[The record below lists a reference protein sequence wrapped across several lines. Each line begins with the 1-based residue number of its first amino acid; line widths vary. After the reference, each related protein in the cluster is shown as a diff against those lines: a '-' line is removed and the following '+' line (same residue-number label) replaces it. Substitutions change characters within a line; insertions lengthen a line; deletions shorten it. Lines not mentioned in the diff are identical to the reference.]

1 MRAHL
6 LQMDIAW
13 EDREANFS
21 IAQDLIDQ
29 AKPDPGD
36 LVVLPELFDS
46 GFSLNVEITADEP
59 PVGSGQTQAFL
70 SDLARSRGLVIHGSW
85 TGIAAGDSDPGS
97 PIGLNYAAAFGTDGR
112 ELYRYAKIH
121 PFTYGREGERFVGG
135 DKVVCA
141 DLSGAGASEKLVACP
156 AICYDLRFPELFRKG
171 LSMGAEVFILGANWP
186 QARQAHWRAL
196 NIARAIENQAWVLCV
211 NRAGSDP
218 HLEYVGGSMIIDPQG
233 QVIAEAGSEQQVL
246 TAPVSR
252 ADVENWRK
260 YFPAWRDQSEHLTHR
275 DRAVKYR

>member
-13 EDREANFS
+13 EDREANFA
-21 IAQDLIDQ
+21 IVQDLIDQ

-46 GFSLNVEITADEP
+46 GFSLNVEVTADEP

-135 DKVVCA
+135 CEVVCA
-141 DLSGAGASEKLVACP
+141 ALSEAGGLEPLVACP

-171 LSMGAEVFILGANWP
+171 LTMGAEAFIIGANWP
-186 QARQAHWRAL
+186 KARQAHWRAL
-196 NIARAIENQAWVLCV
+196 SIARAIENQAWVLCV
-211 NRAGSDP
+211 NRVGSDP
-218 HLEYVGGSMIIDPQG
+218 HLEYAGGSMIIDPQG
-233 QVIAEAGSEQQVL
+233 CVVAEAEDQQCAL
-246 TAPVSR
+246 SAPVSR
-252 ADVENWRK
+252 GDVENWRK
-260 YFPAWRDQSEHLTHR
+260 KFPAWRDQSEHF
-275 DRAVKYR
+275 RADARADKYR